1 MKSPVKPFG
10 KVSNYNM
17 NKTIPVI
24 YFLLSQLWSFESFK
38 DFVHFFHAIRFIS
51 IKLLIIFPYY
61 PFSIYRSCSDNAPL
75 ILDTSN
81 MSFFLPALCASSEN
95 MGGIRQD
102 KKIPFQVNSCVK
114 N

>member
-1 MKSPVKPFG
+1 MAKRREEIKEWSKVGFLPFPG
-10 KVSNYNM
+10 PQFPEGTWNLIEVR
-17 NKTIPVI
+17 PLEPGRGEEV
-24 YFLLSQLWSFESFK
+24 
-38 DFVHFFHAIRFIS
+38 AIH
-51 IKLLIIFPYY
+51 
-61 PFSIYRSCSDNAPL
+61 
-75 ILDTSN
+75 